1 MNFKEFIRKTMFYLT
16 VPKCVGCGER
26 LYVNEMALCSSCMKS
41 HLVLKARDCSRCFK
55 TYDQCSC
62 TNKHLRNH
70 NIKRM
75 VKIFRYIQ
83 EEEVTPSNSL
93 IYTLK
98 RSNRRDVVDFL
109 SDELV
114 RSIKFSLPDFQEF
127 MITNVPRRPSAI
139 KKYGYDH
146 AAILAKAI
154 AKKLG
159 IEYRSMLK
167 SKTKKAQK
175 KLSYTERHENARTL
189 AKKSFDLKGKRIII
203 LDDVVTTGSSLSSAA
218 DVLKS
223 LGAKELVGASVSVAY
238 KDEYTPF
245 PKSEYVYW

>member
-1 MNFKEFIRKTMFYLT
+1 MKFKDFIRKTMFYLT
-16 VPKCVGCGER
+16 VPSCVGCGEK
-26 LYVNEMALCSSCMKS
+26 LSVNETALCSSCLQS
-41 HLVLKARDCSRCFK
+41 HLLLKSRDCSRCFN
-55 TYDQCSC
+55 TYDKCAC

-70 NIKRM
+70 KIKRM
-75 VKIFRYIQ
+75 IKIFRYIQ
-83 EEEVTPSNSL
+83 DESGSPSNNL

-98 RSNRRDVVDFL
+98 RNNRRDVVDFL
-109 SDELV
+109 ADELT

-139 KKYGYDH
+139 RKYGYDH
-146 AAILAKAI
+146 AAVLAKAI
-154 AKKLG
+154 AKRLG
-159 IEYRSMLK
+159 IEYKSLLK

-175 KLSYTERHENARTL
+175 KLTYTERRENARTL